1 MTKTINTNKQIILWL
16 LALTMFLV
24 VLDSAIINVALPK
37 IKEALGFDDASL
49 QWVLTSYILTFGGF
63 LMLGGRTADLYGRRK
78 VLVFGIAGFTLSS
91 LLIGL
96 SGSAEMLIG
105 LRAFQGLAAAFMAPT
120 ALSILLTTFEEGDS
134 RNKALSIWSLV
145 ASGGAAAGVFLG
157 GLLTQYLGWQ
167 WCFFVN
173 VPVGILAIIGIQKYV
188 PAHASEEK
196 DKQLD
201 LPGAVLITGGLMAL
215 VYALTLASES
225 GWTNTVTLG
234 SLTVSF
240 LMIAAFIFNE
250 SKVSHPLVPLSIF
263 KIRNVTGG
271 NLMMMP
277 IVAGALGMFFFCS
290 LYVQNILK
298 FSPVQSGLSFLPVP
312 IIIGNIAFQAP
323 KLLRR
328 FGFKILVMTGVSLAS
343 IGIFLMS
350 LLNVDSSYLF
360 HMLPAFIVLACGFGL
375 SFVAI
380 TVAATSGVPKHE
392 AGLAAGLINTS
403 QQIGGALGLA
413 ILAVVAHSA
422 TVAALSSG
430 VVGDMAIMAGY
441 KRAFL
446 TASGL
451 MILALFIAV
460 FVIKTPRT
468 RGESGAPLVNH

>member
-1 MTKTINTNKQIILWL
+1 MKNNINKQVILWL

-37 IKEALGFDDASL
+37 IKDALGFDDASL

-63 LMLGGRTADLYGRRK
+63 LMLGGRTADLYGRRR
-78 VLVFGIAGFTLSS
+78 VLIFGIAGFTLSS

-196 DKQLD
+196 DKHLD

-225 GWTNTVTLG
+225 GWTNTITLG

-240 LMIAAFIFNE
+240 SMIAAFIFNE
-250 SKVSHPLVPLSIF
+250 SKASHPLVPLSIF
-263 KIRNVTGG
+263 RIRNVSGG
-271 NLMMMP
+271 NLIMMP

-290 LYVQNILK
+290 LYVQNILR

-312 IIIGNIAFQAP
+312 IIIGSIAFQAP
-323 KLLRR
+323 KLLKR
-328 FGFKILVMTGVSLAS
+328 FGFKILVMTGVLLAS
-343 IGIFLMS
+343 TGTFLMS

-360 HMLPAFIVLACGFGL
+360 HMLPAFIILACGFGL

-430 VVGDMAIMAGY
+430 VSGDLAIMVGY

-451 MILALFIAV
+451 MIAAFLIAV

-468 RGESGAPLVNH
+468 RGESGVPAINH